1 MCLAFSG
8 VHMHVHPP
16 HHFKFP
22 PPYHCVHSALQQRW
36 PVLSAVFAGNCNFDN
51 GLCTWTKDH
60 SGDFDW
66 ISGSGQT
73 ASQRTGPTADH
84 TSSHGQTLFLPSQSA
99 FTVLPLTFGLTYFWS
114 FVCGSKYL
122 LSVSQ
127 YWFVYLSLPPTP
139 KMQLLMNPLVFLLL
153 SDLFWPLGWNSAG
166 QRKCTDYGG
175 ERSTQVCFWQWE
187 TFILVFCFPSL
198 RQVHV
203 HRSIVT
209 KKTQWPCSPGQWDV
223 AGRLRL
229 LFPNRTTEVKEAH
242 KFAFGNEKRSFWF
255 LLPFSQASTC
265 SSKHR
270 HQENSMTVLSWPV
283 RCCRQAPP
291 PVSTSG
297 TACTAMTSTY
307 CVCGCGRTPTACRCP
322 FLSWRGS
329 RAPHLS
335 GCRVKSLFPHRATPS
350 V

>member
-8 VHMHVHPP
+8 VPMPVHPP
-16 HHFKFP
+16 HHFKVP
-22 PPYHCVHSALQQRW
+22 PLYHCVHLALQQRW

-84 TSSHGQTLFLPSQSA
+84 TSSHGQTLFLLSQSA
-99 FTVLPLTFGLTYFWS
+99 FIVSPLTFGLTYFWS
-114 FVCGSKYL
+114 LVCGSKYL

-139 KMQLLMNPLVFLLL
+139 PQNPVTNEPPLFFSFCLIC
-153 SDLFWPLGWNSAG
+153 SDLSGGTVLGSAN
-166 QRKCTDYGG
+166 
-175 ERSTQVCFWQWE
+175 
-187 TFILVFCFPSL
+187 
-198 RQVHV
+198 
-203 HRSIVT
+203 
-209 KKTQWPCSPGQWDV
+209 
-223 AGRLRL
+223 A
-229 LFPNRTTEVKEAH
+229 RTTEMKEAH
-242 KFAFGNEKRSFWF
+242 KFAFGNEKCSFSF

-270 HQENSMTVLSWPV
+270 HQENSMTALSWPV

-335 GCRVKSLFPHRATPS
+335 GCRVKPLFPHRVTPS
-350 V
+350 A